1 MFNLSRS
8 PFFCGLRIYAGPG
21 KKSGG
26 RKSPANTWKTAK
38 NAINRRADPP
48 EKIFA
53 SAAAVNFRGPPNF
66 VAY

>member
-48 EKIFA
+48 RK
-53 SAAAVNFRGPPNF
+53 NFCVRGGR
-66 VAY
+66 